1 MAISL
6 RSGVRVRAALVVT
19 CLLGGGCA
27 GVDVVRALKPSPYT
41 ATTPLS
47 VENIQPVAV
56 IDPTS
61 PYAGRSGLSEGG
73 IDPASIDLEQ
83 ANRVF
88 RAAARKG
95 GLDVNLSDGDI
106 RPVGAVEIR
115 PALIRLD
122 ATGGTSGNAL
132 TVVGPGIRTTIE
144 MMVAMV
150 GPDGRTFDE
159 LHLQAT
165 GPFYESLEQCA
176 ARVASYLHG
185 RGVARV
191 AAPSSSGTTTA
202 TTSDAR

>member
-6 RSGVRVRAALVVT
+6 RSGVRVRAALVAS
-19 CLLGGGCA
+19 CLLGAGCA

-56 IDPTS
+56 LDPTS
-61 PYAGRSGLSEGG
+61 PYAGRSGLGERG
-73 IDPASIDLEQ
+73 IDSASIDLEQ

-88 RAAARKG
+88 RAAVRKG
-95 GLDVNLSDGDI
+95 GLDVNLTDGDI

-115 PALIRLD
+115 PALMRLD
-122 ATGGTSGNAL
+122 ATGGSGGNAL

-144 MMVAMV
+144 MMVSMV

-165 GPFYESLEQCA
+165 GPFYESLEICA
-176 ARVASYLHG
+176 ARVAAYLHG

-191 AAPSSSGTTTA
+191 APPAADTA
-202 TTSDAR
+202 TSDAR